1 MNKRTRIFIVIFFSI
16 ILIPV
21 VIIGTINYTKEQEL
35 KNRIENSKNSRIL
48 SLNSIST
55 AITLDELLEI
65 EMSKEYSITDR
76 KLKYDNDQTKKD
88 FDVKY
93 TNTSFFGIH
102 CIKEYLF
109 VDERLHMIIFDI
121 DTSHW
126 MPKDIYEEI
135 VKINGEPDETDVKSD
150 KYHRDMCI
158 WYGKNGSMVY
168 TDDDINNTIEIVFEI
183 KE

>member
-1 MNKRTRIFIVIFFSI
+1 
-16 ILIPV
+16 
-21 VIIGTINYTKEQEL
+21 
-35 KNRIENSKNSRIL
+35 
-48 SLNSIST
+48 
-55 AITLDELLEI
+55 
-65 EMSKEYSITDR
+65 MSKEYSITDR

-150 KYHRDMCI
+150 KYHRDMYI